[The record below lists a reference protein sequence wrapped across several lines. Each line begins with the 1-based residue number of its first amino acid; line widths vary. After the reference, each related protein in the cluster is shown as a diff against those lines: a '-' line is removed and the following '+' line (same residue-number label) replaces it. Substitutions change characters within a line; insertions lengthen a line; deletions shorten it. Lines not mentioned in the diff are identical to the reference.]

1 MKPDNRRELMKLHI
15 KRSLLRNYGNNLVL
29 SGLKETKPDLF
40 DVEISYSKIFHI
52 KDERKNTIFVRSIK
66 IDRVFGGQFKSGE
79 EIKLPL
85 DEINSK
91 IRSEHDIIKKNIIRK
106 VLSEKRKRSTKFS

>member
-1 MKPDNRRELMKLHI
+1 MKPDSRQELMKLHV

-29 SGLKETKPDLF
+29 SRLKETKPNLF
-40 DVEISYSKIFHI
+40 DVEISYNKIFHI
-52 KDERKNTIFVRSIK
+52 KDERRNTIFVRSIK
-66 IDRVFGGQFKSGE
+66 IDRVFEGRFKSGE

-91 IRSEHDIIKKNIIRK
+91 ILSEHDAIKKNIIRK
-106 VLSEKRKRSTKFS
+106 VLSEKREHL